1 MSSPHQ
7 APSTSLSTPW
17 ETAGGTKRT
26 VQGRAKLNED
36 SGEILEA
43 PPKRTPFHGA
53 IALREIITVPGGR
66 IGVCVCVCVC
76 ACMCVSFLLF
86 TSFLT
91 LHAVMFVFAEIT
103 RLLNHVCVYVCAC
116 KVCSTV
122 V

>member
-1 MSSPHQ
+1 M
-7 APSTSLSTPW
+7 
-17 ETAGGTKRT
+17 
-26 VQGRAKLNED
+26 QGRAKLNED

-66 IGVCVCVCVC
+66 IGVCVCVCVYVC
-76 ACMCVSFLLF
+76 VCVCVCVRVCVRARVCVSFLLF